1 MSKEITPMKR
11 LSTQF
16 KKLRNVLERADF
28 NFVQLNQK
36 REKVGYDGLYDKGVQ
51 SDSLYL
57 FRNRDKYNHNGK
69 DLLRIGFSF
78 SYLNDDN
85 NILPIEKQKITIGIT
100 EHKKETDYID
110 LNIDDFKHY
119 MKSFIGQLQN
129 KILENENLTLNFI
142 KTTTKNVFFDGK
154 KQTLNNK
161 EINEKLKSIIEKK
174 LENVV
179 KLEDNIDKY
188 RLKAEDTEYKSKGEL
203 RKNPKYKKLTEIQEE
218 IKKQEE
224 KLSKLKE
231 IERTRLRQVNN
242 SYKEILNN
250 NDYDKFVQAKKQNE
264 SKLIIALDEVNQIN
278 EDHLLP
284 FNIIDIKDQVREKI
298 ESKKIKKQKNK
309 QD

>member
-28 NFVQLNQK
+28 DFVQLNQK
-36 REKVGYDGLYDKGVQ
+36 REKSDYDGSYDKGVQ
-51 SDSLYL
+51 SDCVYL
-57 FRNRDKYNHNGK
+57 FRNRDKYNHNGQ

-78 SYLNDDN
+78 SYLDENN
-85 NILPIEKQKITIGIT
+85 NILPVEDQKIKIGLT
-100 EHKKETDYID
+100 EKNKETDYIEF
-110 LNIDDFKHY
+110 NMNDFKNY
-119 MKSFIGQLQN
+119 IKPFIGQLQN
-129 KILENENLTLNFI
+129 KILEKENLTLNFI
-142 KTTTKNVFFDGK
+142 KTTTKNVFFEGEK
-154 KQTLNNK
+154 ETLNNQ
-161 EINEKLKSIIEKK
+161 EINDRLKSTIEKK

-188 RLKAEDTEYKSKGEL
+188 RLKAEDTECQSKVKL
-203 RKNPKYKKLTEIQEE
+203 RKTPEYKDLTEIQEE

-224 KLSKLKE
+224 KLS
-231 IERTRLRQVNN
+231 RLRQIERNRLRLVNN
-242 SYKEILNN
+242 SYKQILNN